1 MNSVKGKKI
10 QWEWC
15 ILLFTLL
22 AVVFGGMHARAEEST
37 VDAKDKWKN
46 VRVGYYES
54 TRFQE
59 GASDEEI
66 KSGFGYEYL
75 QKIAS
80 YAGWRYTYVYGD
92 WDELY
97 QMLLDGD
104 IDIMAAITRNEER
117 KSQILYP
124 EESMLEE
131 TFYIYKSI
139 SDTSMVCGDIG
150 SYAGKKI
157 GTTKESRL
165 ASRLEEWVQDN
176 QADCEIV
183 YYDRFF
189 ECMKALHAKQ
199 IDGFISADN
208 VVSGYFGIGPV
219 EKIGKEPYY
228 LCVTKSRE
236 DLQNDL
242 NAALAIL
249 TEQDKQYLTEMQN
262 RYAVD
267 TSINLF
273 LTKEERSWME
283 KHDAITVGYLKN
295 YLPYCDK
302 EADGTATGLVADLVP
317 DLLAVLPGN
326 YQPSIHYR
334 GYDSH
339 EEMIE
344 DLQSGD
350 LDMIFPIGD
359 ESWYAEQRQ
368 FLLSTPV
375 ATATMNLVY
384 ASTYGENTTS
394 RMAVNKNNLLQ
405 YQYTQSNF
413 PEAEILECDSIEEC
427 ISAVKN
433 GKADSTIVNA
443 LRTSALV
450 DSRLKL
456 NVVPMKARD
465 DRCFGVK
472 EGNNGLLM
480 LLNHGISILGDDYG
494 VSIAYQYT
502 DGLTSYTISDFM
514 HDHIE
519 MVMALFILTLT
530 CIICL
535 ALARYRQMSRKAEME
550 LRQKEQLKN
559 ALIQA
564 QKADH
569 AKAVFLHNMSHDIR
583 TPLNGIMGILDINS
597 RCTDPKQIQ
606 ENREKARTA
615 ASHLLDLVNEV
626 LEMSKLENGEVELKN
641 ESFYFSDIIKEVQD
655 MIEVQAEQAGIILH
669 VENLTDRAAEKTFLG
684 SPLHIREILV
694 NILGN
699 AIKYNKEN
707 GQIWWTTKQI
717 SASNSH
723 VTYQCICKD
732 TGIGMS
738 EEYLE
743 HIFEPFSQAEKSAR
757 TDYQGTGLG
766 MAIVKELIDKMGGN
780 IEIESEV
787 GEGSQITVI
796 LPFEIAKE
804 KEVVQSDSDTRQ
816 TDLTGMR
823 ILLVEDNDLNQEIAR
838 YLLEEAGASVT
849 LARNGTEAVEYFRQ
863 QEAGSIDMILMDIMM
878 PVMNG
883 YDATRAIRASE
894 KADAKNIP
902 IIAMTANA
910 FEEDR
915 KESMEAGMNE
925 HLTKPLDS
933 EKLIETLAKYKR
945 QKA

>member
-1 MNSVKGKKI
+1 MNSENRRKI
-10 QWEWC
+10 QWRWC
-15 ILLFTLL
+15 ILLYMLL
-22 AVVFGGMHARAEEST
+22 AVLFGGIHVRAEEPT
-37 VDAKDKWKN
+37 IEVKDKWKY

-54 TRFQE
+54 DRFQE

-80 YAGWRYTYVYGD
+80 YAGWRYTYVYGT
-92 WDELY
+92 WEELY
-97 QMLLDGD
+97 QMLLDGE
-104 IDIMAAITRNEER
+104 IDIMAAISRNEER
-117 KSQILYP
+117 EDQILFP

-131 TFYIYKSI
+131 TFYVYKSI
-139 SDTSMVCGDIG
+139 SDTSMVCGDMG

-157 GTTKESRL
+157 GTTTESKL
-165 ASRLEEWVQDN
+165 SSRLENWVQAN
-176 QADCEIV
+176 HLDCEIV
-183 YYDRFF
+183 YYDRFS
-189 ECMKALHAKQ
+189 ECMKAFHARQ

-228 LCVTKSRE
+228 LCVTKTRE
-236 DLQNDL
+236 DLLKDL
-242 NAALAIL
+242 NTTLTIL
-249 TEQDKQYLTEMQN
+249 TEQDKQYLAEMQN

-273 LTKEERSWME
+273 LTKAERSWIE
-283 KHDAITVGYLKN
+283 KHDSITVGYLKN

-302 EADGTATGLVADLVP
+302 KQDGTATGLVSDLVP
-317 DLLAVLPGN
+317 DLLAALPGN
-326 YQPSIHYR
+326 YQPTLHYR

-344 DLQSGD
+344 ALQSGE

-368 FLLSTPV
+368 ILLSTPV

-384 ASTYGENTTS
+384 ASTYGAGTTS

-405 YQYTQSNF
+405 YQYTRSNF
-413 PEAEILECDSIEEC
+413 PEAEIVECDTIEEC
-427 ISAVKN
+427 ISAVKS

-465 DRCFGVK
+465 DRCFGVR

-502 DGLTSYTISDFM
+502 DGLTQYTVSDFM

-519 MVMALFILTLT
+519 LVVSLLILML
-530 CIICL
+530 ISVSFL
-535 ALARYRQMSRKAEME
+535 ALARYRQMCRKAEME

-569 AKAVFLHNMSHDIR
+569 AKSVFLHNMSHDIR

-597 RCTDPKQIQ
+597 KCTDPETIRI
-606 ENREKARTA
+606 NRDKARTA

-626 LEMSKLENGEVELKN
+626 LEMSKLENGDVELKS
-641 ESFYFSDIIKEVQD
+641 EPFCFSGVLKEVRD
-655 MIEVQAEQAGIILH
+655 IIEVQAEQEGITLH
-669 VENLTDRAAEKTFLG
+669 VEDRTDPSVENMLLG
-684 SPLHIREILV
+684 SSLHIREILV

-707 GQIWWTTKQI
+707 GQIWWITELVSQND
-717 SASNSH
+717 SQA
-723 VTYQCICKD
+723 TYRCVCRD

-738 EEYLE
+738 EEYLK

-766 MAIVKELIDKMGGN
+766 MAIVKKLIDKMGGT
-780 IEIESEV
+780 IEIRSEV
-787 GEGSQITVI
+787 GEGSEITVT
-796 LPFEIAKE
+796 LPFAIAKE
-804 KEVVQSDSDTRQ
+804 NAVVQPEKAAVT
-816 TDLTGMR
+816 TDLTGLH

-838 YLLEEAGASVT
+838 YLLEESGARVT
-849 LARNGTEAVEYFRQ
+849 VKKNGEEAAAYFME
-863 QEAGSIDMILMDIMM
+863 QEAGSIDIILMDIMM

-883 YDATRAIRASE
+883 YEATRAIRVSG
-894 KADAKNIP
+894 KADAKTIP

-933 EKLIETLAKYKR
+933 EKLLKTLARYK
-945 QKA
+945 KD